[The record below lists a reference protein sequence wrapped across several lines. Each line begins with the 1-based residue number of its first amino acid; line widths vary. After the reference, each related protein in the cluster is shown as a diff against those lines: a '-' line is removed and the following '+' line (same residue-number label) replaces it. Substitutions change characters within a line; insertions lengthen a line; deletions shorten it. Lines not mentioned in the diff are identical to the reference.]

1 MNTKTLKVVL
11 DSNIYISA
19 VLFGGK
25 PGEVYLHGIRKSYD
39 LFVSLLIVEEVENC
53 LQQKFYWSKRET
65 IVYSTQ
71 IKKIA
76 TVHEVKTLISGVC
89 RDPKDD
95 HILSLAVATNAN
107 YIISG
112 DKDLLSL
119 TTFEDIKIINAECFL
134 KPVLSAVLHTGFP
147 AIPAL
152 LRSSCNPLLP
162 GRRLGRCRSGLQYN

>member
-19 VLFGGK
+19 VMFGGK
-25 PGEVYLHGIRKSYD
+25 PGEVYLHGIRKSYN

-65 IVYSTQ
+65 IDYMNQ
-71 IKKIA
+71 IIKIA
-76 TVHEVKTLISGVC
+76 TVHEVKNLISGVC

-95 HILSLAVATNAN
+95 HILSLAAETKAN

-112 DKDLLSL
+112 DKDLLTLIS
-119 TTFEDIKIINAECFL
+119 FQDIKIINSQSFIKTMLE
-134 KPVLSAVLHTGFP
+134 
-147 AIPAL
+147 
-152 LRSSCNPLLP
+152 
-162 GRRLGRCRSGLQYN
+162 